1 MSLIKTNISTR
12 DKKLILMF
20 SGVAIFALGY
30 FVAFRPLMSKA
41 DEMKTANEPLEAKLA
56 QLEEIEENKDY
67 YISETENYNQKVTDY
82 TVMFPADVK
91 EEDAII
97 LARDMEQKTGIWAF
111 QLDISPQELTS
122 SLTLDDYDEDFNE
135 IEQETDVQQL
145 VADSSGMELYRMRNS
160 FDFNGTYDA
169 VKNVI
174 DALMQDGRRMTVDSL
189 DIDFS
194 ASTGQVG
201 GTMVVNM
208 YSMTGTGREYTAP
221 DTGVTRMGS
230 SNLFGTISS
239 EGGAETAGEQ
249 NGTDADNGADTGT
262 ADNADNT
269 EDNIGNTAQ

>member
-12 DKKLILMF
+12 DKKLILMLL
-20 SGVAIFALGY
+20 GIVIFALGY

-41 DEMKTANEPLEAKLA
+41 EELKTANEPLETKLA
-56 QLEEIEENKDY
+56 QLEEIEENRDY
-67 YISETENYNQKVTDY
+67 YVSETENYNQKVTDY
-82 TVMFPADVK
+82 TAMFPADVK

-135 IEQETDVQQL
+135 IEQDTDIQQL

-160 FDFNGTYDA
+160 FDFNGSYDA

-174 DALMQDGRRMTVDSL
+174 DALNNDGRRMTIDSL

-221 DTGVTRMGS
+221 DTGSIRHGS

-239 EGGAETAGEQ
+239 AGGADETGAQESAEG
-249 NGTDADNGADTGT
+249 DAGADTAA

-269 EDNIGNTAQ
+269 DNTAQ

>member
-12 DKKLILMF
+12 DKKLILML
-20 SGVAIFALGY
+20 SGIVIFALGY
-30 FVAFRPLMSKA
+30 FGAFRPLMDKA

-82 TVMFPADVK
+82 TAMFPADVK

-97 LARDMEQKTGIWAF
+97 LARDMEQKTGIRAF

-194 ASTGQVG
+194 ASTGDVG

-239 EGGAETAGEQ
+239 AGGADATEEQ
-249 NGTDADNGADTGT
+249 DGTGADNSADAGN
-262 ADNADNT
+262 AGNADNT
-269 EDNIGNTAQ
+269 DHTAQ